1 MAKRLVF
8 KVAKT
13 NRVAERESKVMRV
26 TGGFYNLIQELA
38 EETNLPKVEIINKI
52 TDFLT
57 DEISIEEE

>member
-8 KVAKT
+8 KVNKANKA
-13 NRVAERESKVMRV
+13 AERESKVMRV

-38 EETNLPKVEIINKI
+38 EETNLPKVKILEQI

-57 DEISIEEE
+57 DEITIEEE

>member
-8 KVAKT
+8 KVSKSSKA
-13 NRVAERESKVMRV
+13 AEKESKVMRV

-38 EETNLPKVEIINKI
+38 EETNLPKVKILEQI

-57 DEISIEEE
+57 DEIRIEEE